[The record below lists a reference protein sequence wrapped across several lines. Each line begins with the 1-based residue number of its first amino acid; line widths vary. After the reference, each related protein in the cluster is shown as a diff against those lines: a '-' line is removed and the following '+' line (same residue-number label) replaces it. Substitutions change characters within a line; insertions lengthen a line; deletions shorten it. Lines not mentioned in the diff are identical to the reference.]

1 MEKKNRNIIIINI
14 FSKNQPKFCLF
25 CRPRGPISKLCLRR
39 SSCSS
44 WLDFK
49 FIPLLKSYI
58 VLQNPEKSYDFKLGQ
73 NLASLFCIHTYA
85 FNYYIAVSRYVF
97 TIPQGTISNSITY
110 FFPPSSSYAYY
121 ISLRVIFFS
130 SNERYIT
137 KRYCFIPSVSFFDHG
152 KINLQ
157 KIKSLKISN

>member
-110 FFPPSSSYAYY
+110 FFSPSSSLTTYPLELYFFRQMRD
-121 ISLRVIFFS
+121 ILLRDIVSYHLCPFLSMEKLIF
-130 SNERYIT
+130 
-137 KRYCFIPSVSFFDHG
+137 K
-152 KINLQ
+152 
-157 KIKSLKISN
+157 KSRA

>member
-110 FFPPSSSYAYY
+110 FFLPAPPMPTTYPLELYFFRQMRDILLRDIVSYHLCPFL
-121 ISLRVIFFS
+121 SMEKLIF
-130 SNERYIT
+130 
-137 KRYCFIPSVSFFDHG
+137 K
-152 KINLQ
+152 
-157 KIKSLKISN
+157 KSRA

>member
-1 MEKKNRNIIIINI
+1 MEKKNRNIIIICNI

-97 TIPQGTISNSITY
+97 TIPQGTISNSIILIFFLPAPPMPTTHPLELY
-110 FFPPSSSYAYY
+110 FFRQMRDILLRDNVSYHLCPFL
-121 ISLRVIFFS
+121 SMEKLIF
-130 SNERYIT
+130 
-137 KRYCFIPSVSFFDHG
+137 K
-152 KINLQ
+152 
-157 KIKSLKISN
+157 KSRA

>member
-1 MEKKNRNIIIINI
+1 MLLLLIYFQRISQNFVSFVVQED
-14 FSKNQPKFCLF
+14 LF
-25 CRPRGPISKLCLRR
+25 PNSAYDAAVACS
-39 SSCSS
+39 SS

-97 TIPQGTISNSITY
+97 TIP
-110 FFPPSSSYAYY
+110 
-121 ISLRVIFFS
+121 
-130 SNERYIT
+130 
-137 KRYCFIPSVSFFDHG
+137 
-152 KINLQ
+152 
-157 KIKSLKISN
+157 